1 MLNLNDVH
9 LFVQAVDRNG
19 FSAAARALGIPKST
33 MSKRIAALE
42 EELGVTLVH
51 RNSRRFALTD
61 VGREFHRHA
70 AAMLVEADAAEQVVR
85 GRLSEPS
92 GLVRITCSIPTAR
105 RWMGELL
112 PEIASRYPALRVS
125 LHATDRFV
133 DLAYEGFDLAIRAH
147 FGDLP
152 DSDLVQRRVAVD
164 PIWLVASPDYLARR
178 GAPANPSELVQ
189 HDALM
194 VDPSRA
200 QWRLE
205 GARGASVE
213 VSPVARMFA
222 DDSHVL
228 SRAVI
233 GGLGITALPSE
244 QCRADLESGALRR
257 VLPTWIAGRVTT
269 TILTPG
275 RRAMLP
281 AVRAVSDLLA
291 TRMAQ
296 RG

>member
-19 FSAAARALGIPKST
+19 FTAAARALGIPKST

-42 EELGVTLVH
+42 EALGVTLVH

-70 AAMLVEADAAEQVVR
+70 SAMIVEAEAAERVVK
-85 GRLSEPS
+85 GRLAEPS

-112 PEIASRYPALRVS
+112 PEIANRYPALRVS

-133 DLAYEGFDLAIRAH
+133 DLAYEGFDLAIRSH

-164 PIWLVASPDYLARR
+164 PFWIVASPDYLARR
-178 GAPANPSELVQ
+178 GTPAHPSELAA
-189 HDALM
+189 HDALL
-194 VDPSRA
+194 VDPARP

-205 GARGASVE
+205 GPRGATLE
-213 VSPVARMFA
+213 VRPVARMFA
-222 DDSHVL
+222 DDSLVL
-228 SRAVI
+228 SRAAA
-233 GGLGITALPSE
+233 GGLGITVLPS
-244 QCRADLESGALRR
+244 QLCRAEIESGTLMR
-257 VLPTWIAGRVTT
+257 VLPAWTAGKVTT
-269 TILTPG
+269 TILTPS

-281 AVRAVSDLLA
+281 AVRAVSDFLA
-291 TRMAQ
+291 TRMAE
-296 RG
+296 RA